1 MRSLKILR
9 PDRSSLPGLLL
20 AVLALS
26 PWAASAAPTPDSPT
40 LQRIR
45 DTGVIVLGYRATSPP
60 FSYLDSRLKPIGYS
74 IELCERVIQ
83 AVRKQLALDELEVKR
98 VPVSSATRMPLVA
111 NGTLDLECGVT
122 THTAE
127 RARNQAFSVTTF
139 VAETK
144 LLSRRSSAPLQ
155 EVEDL
160 RGKVVVSTIGT
171 TSIQHLHAVNSR
183 QGLDMRI
190 LLGQDDQEA
199 FRILQ
204 SGRAQAFM
212 MDDVLLASLVAE
224 APDGAEY
231 RMSTQALTVEPYA
244 IGLPPR
250 DPGFKRL
257 VDAELAALYR
267 SGEIQTIYRRWF
279 ESPIPP
285 KGVNLRLPMSP
296 AFQRVVKQP
305 IDSPDP
311 TQYQ

>member
-1 MRSLKILR
+1 MRFLKF
-9 PDRSSLPGLLL
+9 PWPESSSLRGLLL
-20 AVLALS
+20 AGLALGL
-26 PWAASAAPTPDSPT
+26 WGNSAAQPSDSPT

-45 DTGVIVLGYRATSPP
+45 DTGVIVMGYRATSPP

-74 IELCERVIQ
+74 IELCERVIL
-83 AVRKQLALDELEVKR
+83 AVRKQLGLDELEVKR

-127 RARNQAFSVTTF
+127 RARNQSFSVTTF

-144 LLSRRSSAPLQ
+144 LLARRSARLQ
-155 EVEDL
+155 DVDDL

-171 TSIQHLHAVNSR
+171 TSIQYLHALNSR
-183 QGLDMRI
+183 QGLGMRI

-199 FRILQ
+199 FRTLQ
-204 SGRAQAFM
+204 SGRAYAFM

-224 APDGAEY
+224 APDGGEFQ
-231 RMSTQALTVEPYA
+231 MSNHALTVEPYA

-285 KGVNLRLPMSP
+285 KGTNLRLPMSP
-296 AFQRVVKQP
+296 AFKRVVERP

-311 TQYQ
+311 AQYQ

>member
-1 MRSLKILR
+1 MRFLKVPWSERLPLRGILFA
-9 PDRSSLPGLLL
+9 G
-20 AVLALS
+20 LALGLWGS
-26 PWAASAAPTPDSPT
+26 SAAQPGDSPT

-45 DTGVIVLGYRATSPP
+45 ETGVIVMGYRATSSP

-74 IELCERVIQ
+74 IELCERVIE
-83 AVRKQLALDELEVKR
+83 AVKKQLGLNELEVKR

-111 NGTLDLECGVT
+111 NGTLDLECGIT

-127 RARNQAFSVTTF
+127 RARNQSFSVTTF

-144 LLSRRSSAPLQ
+144 LLTRRGARLQ
-155 EVEDL
+155 QVDDL
-160 RGKVVVSTIGT
+160 RGKVVVSTLGT
-171 TSIQHLHAVNSR
+171 TSIQYLHALNSR
-183 QGLDMRI
+183 QGLGMRI

-199 FRILQ
+199 FRTLQ
-204 SGRAQAFM
+204 SGRAYAYM
-212 MDDVLLASLVAE
+212 MDDVLLASLMAE
-224 APDGAEY
+224 APDGADFQ
-231 RMSTQALTVEPYA
+231 MSSQALTVEPYA

-285 KGVNLRLPMSP
+285 RGTNLRLPMSP
-296 AFQRVVKQP
+296 AFQRVVERP

-311 TQYQ
+311 AQYQ